1 MLYVVQPVLDGVGG
15 PSPRKMEETLRRL
28 KKLPTSRRSTEH
40 SAAAAAGGLSASQTD
55 DEKIRQQL
63 LIDLQTVAAAF
74 RTLELDRLN
83 TLQLPAPSP
92 FPSTSHSTS
101 NPPTETTSIQE
112 LIASLQAKIQS

>member
-1 MLYVVQPVLDGVGG
+1 MLLSLCSTVLEVRE
-15 PSPRKMEETLRRL
+15 SVRKTEETLRRL

-74 RTLELDRLN
+74 EQLALPELNAL
-83 TLQLPAPSP
+83 LLSAPST
-92 FPSTSHSTS
+92 STSHSTTTS
-101 NPPTETTSIQE
+101 ATETTSIQG
-112 LIASLQAKIQS
+112 LIASLQTKIQS